1 MNDIKL
7 IIADCDGTILHDDK
21 TFDDEILTVI
31 EKLYK
36 KDIKFTIN
44 TGRNIIVAK
53 WIYDYLNIHEAY
65 VLDNGANIYYDEK
78 RILNH
83 KMDKKDLNY
92 ILNLLDEND
101 LPYLIMSDE
110 AIYYCRESVF
120 FGRFKDRLAMHFPF
134 LDANETDN
142 YLNESIYKIMVDG
155 FYCRKM
161 DDLSMEVELNC
172 DNLKFARSENQL
184 YAITSN
190 KASKY
195 EGVKY
200 LCEYYGISEEQVMTI
215 GDNHNDIPMLKNIKE
230 SVSMGQSVD
239 IVKESSKYLAD
250 TNENNGVSKFLKA
263 YFKL

>member
-21 TFDDEILTVI
+21 TFDDELLTVI
-31 EKLYK
+31 EQLNK
-36 KDIKFTIN
+36 KNIKFTIN

-53 WIYDYLNIHEAY
+53 WIYEYLKIHEAY
-65 VLDNGANIYYDEK
+65 VLDNGANIYFDQE

-83 KMDKKDLNY
+83 EMDKKDLDF
-92 ILNLLDEND
+92 ILDLLNEND
-101 LPYLIMSDE
+101 LPFLIMSDE
-110 AIYYCRESVF
+110 AIYYCRDSVF
-120 FGRFKDRLAMHFPF
+120 FGRFKDRLSAHFPF
-134 LDANETDN
+134 LDARVTDK
-142 YLNESIYKIMVDG
+142 YKNESIYKIMVDG

-161 DDLSMEVELNC
+161 EEISEIVELKC

-184 YAITSN
+184 YSITSN

-215 GDNHNDIPMLKNIKE
+215 GDNHNDIPMLKNILE

-239 IVKESSKYLAD
+239 VVKESSKYIAD
-250 TNENNGVSKFLKA
+250 TNQNNGVSKFLKE